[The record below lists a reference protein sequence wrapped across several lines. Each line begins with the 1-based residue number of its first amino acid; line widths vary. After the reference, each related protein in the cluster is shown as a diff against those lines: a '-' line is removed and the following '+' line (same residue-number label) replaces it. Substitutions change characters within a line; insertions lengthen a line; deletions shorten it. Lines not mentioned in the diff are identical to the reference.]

1 MWYYQP
7 KPEDPKDLRL
17 KRLLDEQYL
26 KTPFYGV
33 LRMTEWLKRLKET
46 VNVKRVRRLLREM
59 GLEALYPKRNLSK
72 PAPGHKI
79 YPYLLK
85 GLAILRPNQVWST
98 DITYIRLK
106 QGFVYLVAVIDWHSR
121 YVLSW
126 GLSVTMESNFCV
138 EALDQAIR
146 LYGVPDIFNTDQG
159 SQFTCTAFTN
169 LLIAVGAQI
178 SMDGRGRALDNV
190 FVERLWR
197 SVKYEEVFLHDYV
210 TVEEA
215 MEGLKRYF
223 EFYNTECCIS
233 RWITR
238 RHKKYTKDTKQ
249 EASEPYA
256 QPDRS
261 SRRKCVRWKPKTEFK
276 KSSRGPLVFM
286 HVHIARCQRRAFF
299 PVGHKRKAHGV
310 GHLKPPGRYFLW

>member
-1 MWYYQP
+1 MRRQCELLGLARSSCYYGAVA
-7 KPEDPKDLRL
+7 ESAENLRVM
-17 KRLLDEQYL
+17 RLIDGQYL

-59 GLEALYPKRNLSK
+59 GLMALYPKRNLSK

-79 YPYLLK
+79 YPYLLR

-138 EALDQAIR
+138 EALDQALR

-169 LLIAVGAQI
+169 LLQAVGTQI

-197 SVKYEEVFLHDYV
+197 SVKYEEVFLHDYT

-215 MEGLKRYF
+215 MNGLKKYF
-223 EFYNTECCIS
+223 EFYNTERLHQS
-233 RWITR
+233 LDYQTP
-238 RHKKYTKDTKQ
+238 Q
-249 EASEPYA
+249 EVYE
-256 QPDRS
+256 
-261 SRRKCVRWKPKTEFK
+261 K
-276 KSSRGPLVFM
+276 
-286 HVHIARCQRRAFF
+286 RA
-299 PVGHKRKAHGV
+299 PRLLLAA
-310 GHLKPPGRYFLW
+310 